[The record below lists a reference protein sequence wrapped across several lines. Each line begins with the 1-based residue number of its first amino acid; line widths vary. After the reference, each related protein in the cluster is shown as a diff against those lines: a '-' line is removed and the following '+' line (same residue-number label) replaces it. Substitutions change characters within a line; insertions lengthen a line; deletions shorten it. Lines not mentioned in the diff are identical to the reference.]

1 MSTYLKIFNEGWRG
15 WHDAGYQQSEVM
27 RYVIMESKALC
38 YNDLLKEVVEVKKKE
53 LAERGGTPFYEPSTY
68 YYKYKEGYHHANV
81 EAAAGRSASAI
92 FSTFHRYRGH
102 RTLGPREIPEER
114 NEYELKLWR
123 ISHPNPLSPL
133 ETDLWKLTNRTA
145 ATEVWAWPMM
155 IGLNEGYYTPE
166 HIEKVL
172 PMVNSIREGFIALG
186 HTEEEFYETQKA
198 LWLMLRW
205 DTAKGM

>member
-1 MSTYLKIFNEGWRG
+1 
-15 WHDAGYQQSEVM
+15 
-27 RYVIMESKALC
+27 MESKALC
-38 YNDLLKEVVEVKKKE
+38 YNDLLKEVILVKKKE

-81 EAAAGRSASAI
+81 EAAAGRTASAI

-123 ISHPNPLSPL
+123 ISHPNSLSAL
-133 ETDLWKLTNRTA
+133 ETALWKLTNEVA
-145 ATEVWAWPMM
+145 AAEAWAWPMM
-155 IGLNEGYYTPE
+155 IGLNEGCYTPQN
-166 HIEKVL
+166 IQKIL
-172 PMVNSIREGFIALG
+172 PILNSIREAFMALG
-186 HTEEEFYETQKA
+186 YTEDEFYQTQKA